1 MAKKHRGLGKG
12 LNELLS
18 ATLGPQDSEKV
29 LPEVPL
35 EPEEVDLPTTYTA
48 AGGQQT
54 LKYLS
59 LEVMAGGPF
68 QPRQTINHE
77 GIEQLAESIKSQGV
91 LQPIVV
97 RDKKDGRYEIIA
109 GERRWRAAQ
118 LAGISTVPVIV
129 RDISD
134 EEAMAIALIENIQ
147 RENLNPIEEAR
158 ALRRL
163 ADNLSLTH
171 LEVAEAVG
179 KSRASITNLLRLL
192 SLNEDVQEMLEHRQI
207 EMGHARALLG
217 LSGAIQSQ
225 MAKTVQNRRLSV
237 RETERLVKR
246 IQEGKSVEKKA
257 AVIDPNISSLEQS
270 LAERLGAQVN
280 IRHGNK
286 GGMVTIRYH
295 NVDELEGILGHI
307 Q

>member
-18 ATLGPQDSEKV
+18 GTLGSQGSGKL

-35 EPEEVDLPTTYTA
+35 RPEEIGLPTTYTA
-48 AGGQQT
+48 VGGQQT
-54 LKYLS
+54 LKYLA
-59 LEVMAGGPF
+59 LDAMAGGQF

-77 GIEQLAESIKSQGV
+77 GIEQLADSIKAQGV

-97 RDKKDGRYEIIA
+97 REKKDGRYEIIA

-118 LAGISTVPVIV
+118 LAGISTVPALV
-129 RDISD
+129 RDITD
-134 EEAMAIALIENIQ
+134 EEAMAVALIENIQ

-163 ADNLSLTH
+163 ADSLSLTH

-192 SLNEDVQEMLEHRQI
+192 SLNDDVQGMLEHRQI
-207 EMGHARALLG
+207 EMGHARTLLG

-225 MAKTVQNRRLSV
+225 MARTVQSRRLSV

-246 IQEGKSVEKKA
+246 IQEGKPVEKKTP
-257 AVIDPNISSLEQS
+257 VIDPNIRSLEQS
-270 LAERLGAQVN
+270 LAERLGAKVN

-295 NVDELEGILGHI
+295 NVDELEGILDHI